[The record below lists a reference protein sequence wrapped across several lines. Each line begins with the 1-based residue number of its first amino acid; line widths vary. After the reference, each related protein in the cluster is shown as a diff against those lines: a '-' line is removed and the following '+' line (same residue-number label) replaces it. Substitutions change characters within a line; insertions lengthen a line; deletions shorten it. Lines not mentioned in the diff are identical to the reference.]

1 MKLPIGYD
9 DFRKIIDNE
18 FSIVDK
24 SLFIKDIVDNA
35 SEVILITRP
44 RRFGKTLNLS
54 MLRYFLAPEVYGES
68 TQGLFNGLYIQNEKE
83 LCKQHQAHYP
93 VVFVSFKDIK
103 DHSFD
108 VAYKRLAKLMSEV
121 YSEYRYLLSSTK
133 LYEEDKKYF
142 RSVLAEELTNYADL
156 ESSLKNLTRYL
167 HQHHAIKP
175 WLLIDEYDTPIQ
187 SAYLN
192 GYYEE
197 MIGMMRGLFGA
208 ALKTN
213 PYLFKAVLTGIL
225 RVSKESLFSGLN
237 NIKVYSMLNPRYGNY
252 FGFTE
257 EETLSIL
264 KQSELPVSPEI
275 IRSWYNGYQIGD
287 STVYNPWSIVNCVHD
302 QGMLKPYWVN
312 TSDNALIKKLLI
324 KSTTEF
330 KEQLELLLDEKPV
343 EKIIDEN
350 FVYGDLITN
359 HKSGAWS
366 LLFMTGYLKAIS
378 SIETE
383 QGFKCNL
390 MIPNREVR
398 SLYRQI
404 VEQWLSNGHGI
415 EFYNKFLA
423 DLLKGHLPGINT
435 GLETI
440 MQQTASTYDVSKEPE
455 AFYHGL
461 LLGLIAS
468 IDRNQYELKSNR
480 ESGSGRYDIA
490 IIPKDTTI
498 PGIIIELKRYMKL
511 GAVDNID
518 EMLQK
523 NAFDALKQIEK
534 RNYPSEYAARG
545 IKNLIKMGIAF
556 SGKQFKIL
564 SEEIHLLD
572 H

>member
-1 MKLPIGYD
+1 MNLPIGYD
-9 DFRKIIDNE
+9 DFREIIDNKL
-18 FSIVDK
+18 SIVDK
-24 SLFIKDIVDNA
+24 SLFIKDILENA
-35 SEVILITRP
+35 SKVILITRP

-68 TQGLFNGLYIQNEKE
+68 TQGLFNGLYIQNEIE
-83 LCKQHQAHYP
+83 LCKEHQGHYP
-93 VVFVSFKDIK
+93 AVFISFKDIK
-103 DHSFD
+103 DHSFE
-108 VAYKRLAKLMSEV
+108 VASKRLAKLMSEV
-121 YSEYRYLLSSTK
+121 YSEYRYLLSSDK

-142 RSVLAEELTNYADL
+142 RTVLAEEFTNHADL

-167 HQHHAIKP
+167 HQHHSVKP

-237 NIKVYSMLNPRYGNY
+237 NIKVYTMLNPRYGNY
-252 FGFTE
+252 FGFTDE
-257 EETLSIL
+257 EILTIL
-264 KQSELPVSPEI
+264 KQSELSVPLDV

-302 QGMLKPYWVN
+302 QGVLKPYWVN
-312 TSDNALIKKLLI
+312 TSDNALIKQLLI

-330 KEQLELLLDEKPV
+330 KEQLELLLDDKPV

-378 SIETE
+378 STETE
-383 QGFKCNL
+383 QGFKCFL

-398 SLYRQI
+398 TLYRQI

-423 DLLKGHLPGINT
+423 DLLKGHLPGINA

-440 MQQTASTYDVSKEPE
+440 MQQTASSYDVSKEPE

-480 ESGSGRYDIA
+480 ESGLGRYDIA
-490 IIPKDTTI
+490 IIPRDTAT
-498 PGIIIELKRYMKL
+498 PGIIIELKRYVKSE
-511 GAVDNID
+511 AQDKID
-518 EMLQK
+518 EILQQ
-523 NAFDALKQIEK
+523 NATEALHQIEK
-534 RNYPSEYAARG
+534 RNYPSEFIARR
-545 IKNLIKMGIAF
+545 IKNLIKMGLAF
-556 SGKQFKIL
+556 SGKQFKIVSEKVNL
-564 SEEIHLLD
+564 S
-572 H
+572 